1 MGADEK
7 SRERALEGRLGYRF
21 RARPLLQ
28 RALTH
33 SSWAHENRSA
43 ADNEPLEFLGDALL
57 GFLIAEAL
65 FARFPD
71 ADEGTLSKMKAY
83 LVSRGSLAQVA
94 AEVDLGAHLR
104 VGRASRVEGR
114 ARETLLADGFEAV
127 VAAVHLDGGDEAAR
141 ALVIRLFGP
150 RMKGLDRAEAESQ
163 DAKTGLQEMLQ
174 AEGKPAPRYR
184 VGATEGPPHRPT
196 FHVDLLVEGAVV
208 AKGEGGSKK
217 EAEQKAARRALL
229 VMRRA
234 ASRGKG

>member
-7 SRERALEGRLGYRF
+7 SKERSLEGRLGYRF
-21 RARPLLQ
+21 HARPLLL

-33 SSWAHENRSA
+33 SSWAHENASA

-65 FARFPD
+65 FTRFPD
-71 ADEGTLSKMKAY
+71 ADEGALSKMKAY

-94 AEVDLGAHLR
+94 QEVDLGSHLR
-104 VGRASRVEGR
+104 VGRASRAEGR

-127 VAAVHLDGGDEAAR
+127 VAAVHLDGGDAAAR
-141 ALVIRLFGP
+141 ALVLRLFGP
-150 RMKGLDRAEAESQ
+150 RMKGLDRAKAERQ
-163 DAKTGLQEMLQ
+163 DAKTALQEMLQ
-174 AEGKPAPRYR
+174 AEGKAAPRYR

-196 FHVDLLVEGAVV
+196 FHVDLLVEETVV

-217 EAEQKAARRALL
+217 EAEQKAARKALL

-234 ASRGKG
+234 ASRGTR

>member
-1 MGADEK
+1 MAADEK
-7 SRERALEGRLGYRF
+7 TGESALESRLGHRF
-21 RARPLLQ
+21 RSRPVLL

-33 SSWAHENRSA
+33 SSWAHENGSG

-65 FARFPD
+65 CARFPD

-83 LVSRGSLAQVA
+83 LVSRGSLARIAQ
-94 AEVDLGAHLR
+94 EIDLGSHLR

-114 ARETLLADGFEAV
+114 ARETLLADGLEAV
-127 VAAVHLDGGDEAAR
+127 VAAVHLDGGDAAAR
-141 ALVIRLFGP
+141 ALVLRLFGP
-150 RMKGLDRAEAESQ
+150 RMSGLDRAEAERQ

-196 FHVDLLVEGAVV
+196 FHVDLLVEGSVV
-208 AKGEGGSKK
+208 ATAEGGSKK
-217 EAEQKAARRALL
+217 EAEQKAARKALL
-229 VMRRA
+229 IMRRA
-234 ASRGKG
+234 ASRPKR